1 VVRVAGDDHTR
12 ASTEVGDVLMGL
24 GGALRLFR
32 QSTNP
37 WDAISATPPGAMR
50 PSSTFWFD
58 PAGRLPPVTWVPP
71 TGEFSTHWDSWCWT
85 MLGIPG
91 VWRARM
97 LISQAI
103 GGMPIQSYRGTEP
116 TPPPAILR
124 EPNPGEDRCNTVA
137 AWVCDLL
144 DHGNAVGV
152 ITTRDPAGNPVSLQP
167 VPAALV
173 EIGRAE
179 TGAVQYKIGQS
190 VYGRSDVFH
199 AKGMSAPGEIRG
211 WGVLEAHLNTLTRVQ
226 SEQDY
231 ASKAFRS
238 GVPSGLIRVKDPD
251 LQEGSDDDPAGTFTA
266 KGIKKGWVEAF
277 SGGPEPA
284 VLSEL
289 VDYEPIAWTPKDAQM
304 VEARQLSLT
313 DIANCY
319 NLDAYWLNAPS
330 TSMTYQNVQTASMQ
344 LSRFTLGPWITAL
357 EAQFSRLL
365 VRGQD
370 ARFNRDS
377 ILRDDTATR
386 YGNYKT
392 GLDGGWLTLDEV
404 RASEGFEPLP
414 EEEPAPTLSIVPADG
429 DPATGAAQ
437 QQESA

>member
-1 VVRVAGDDHTR
+1 VRGVDSVGGRGRTGDQ
-12 ASTEVGDVLMGL
+12 TEVGGVLMGL
-24 GGALRLFR
+24 SKALALFR
-32 QSTNP
+32 SADP
-37 WDAISATPPGAMR
+37 WDKISATPPGAAR
-50 PSSTFWFD
+50 PTMTMWWD
-58 PAGRLPPVTWVPP
+58 PGGRLPPVSWAPRS
-71 TGEFSTHWDSWCWT
+71 GEFETHWDSWLWS

-103 GGMPIQSYRGTEP
+103 GGMPIGSWRGELPTEA
-116 TPPPAILR
+116 PAILR
-124 EPNPGEDRCNTVA
+124 EPNPGEDRCATVA

-144 DHGNAVGV
+144 DHGNAVGI
-152 ITTRDPAGNPVSLQP
+152 ITARDAAGNPVSLQP
-167 VPAALV
+167 VPASIV
-173 EIGRAE
+173 EIGRTDA
-179 TGAVQYKIGQS
+179 GAAYYKIGQTL
-190 VYGRSDVFH
+190 YGRSEVFH
-199 AKGMSAPGEIRG
+199 AKGMSGPGELRG
-211 WGVLEAHLNTLTRVQ
+211 MGVLEAHLNTLTRVQ

-251 LQEGSDDDPAGTFTA
+251 LQPEMAAD
-266 KGIKKGWVEAF
+266 IKASWMESMTGNQ
-277 SGGPEPA
+277 PA

-289 VDYEPIAWTPKDAQM
+289 IDFEPIAWTPSDAQM

-313 DIANCY
+313 DIANVF

-370 ARFNRDS
+370 ARFNRDT

-386 YGNYKT
+386 YANYKT
-392 GLDGGWLTLDEV
+392 GVEGGWLTLPEV
-404 RASEGFEPLP
+404 RAAEGLPPLE
-414 EEEPAPTLSIVPADG
+414 EEEPAAPPLSIVPVDG
-429 DPATGAAQ
+429 DQGTGAGQA
-437 QQESA
+437 QESA

>member
-1 VVRVAGDDHTR
+1 
-12 ASTEVGDVLMGL
+12 MGL
-24 GGALRLFR
+24 GRALRLFR
-32 QSTNP
+32 SADP
-37 WDAISATPPGAMR
+37 WDKISATPPGAMR
-50 PSSTFWFD
+50 PTSTMWWD
-58 PAGRLPPVTWVPP
+58 PGGRLPPVTWMPR
-71 TGEFSTHWDSWCWT
+71 TGEFETHWDSWWFS

-103 GGMPIQSYRGTEP
+103 GGMPIGSWRADQP
-116 TPPPAILR
+116 TDPPAILR
-124 EPNPGEDRCNTVA
+124 EPNPGEDRFNTVC

-144 DHGNAVGV
+144 DHGNAIGV
-152 ITTRDPAGNPVSLQP
+152 ITARDLGGNPTSLQP
-167 VPAALV
+167 VPASIV
-173 EIGRAE
+173 EVGRSEA
-179 TGAVQYKIGQS
+179 GSVVYKIGQA
-190 VYGRSDVFH
+190 VYGKSEVFH
-199 AKGMSAPGEIRG
+199 AKGMSGPADLRG
-211 WGVLEAHLNTLTRVQ
+211 MGVLEAHLNTLTRVTA
-226 SEQDY
+226 EQDY
-231 ASKAFRS
+231 ASKSFRS

-251 LQEGSDDDPAGTFTA
+251 LQPEMAAD
-266 KGIKKGWVEAF
+266 IKADWMAAMTGNQ
-277 SGGPEPA
+277 PA

-289 VDYEPIAWTPKDAQM
+289 IDFEAIAWTPSDAQM

-377 ILRDDTATR
+377 ILREDTATR
-386 YGNYKT
+386 YANYKS
-392 GLDGGWLTLDEV
+392 GIEGGWLTLEEV
-404 RASEGFEPLP
+404 RAAEGLEPLP
-414 EEEPAPTLSIVPADG
+414 GEPIPAPLMIVAVDG
-429 DPATGAAQ
+429 DPATGSGQA
-437 QQESA
+437 QESA